1 MILHQCIL
9 GFVVLIF
16 YIFQSCSEIYCSHLN
31 IAKIV
36 CFMEVTLYKDVPNCA
51 RIKVALPLG
60 WRFHVQNCLLINSVS
75 KYQLPRSILL
85 PLEAFLFML
94 YASSSFKNVGL
105 QLHYSQKKSLNN
117 FFSPLH

>member
-36 CFMEVTLYKDVPNCA
+36 FFVEVTLYENAPNHA

-60 WRFHVQNCLLINSVS
+60 WCFYVQNCLLINSVS
-75 KYQLPRSILL
+75 
-85 PLEAFLFML
+85 
-94 YASSSFKNVGL
+94 
-105 QLHYSQKKSLNN
+105 
-117 FFSPLH
+117 